1 MQTANYIK
9 EDDYVMH
16 SERYLRSSF
25 VAYIALIGINDAM
38 SGPGFFGLI
47 LEGGYTKGIFEGELE
62 PELTCPGKIIISRK
76 NKIKKIHV
84 MTS

>member
-1 MQTANYIK
+1 MINKNYKMQTANYIK

-38 SGPGFFGLI
+38 SAQDFLA
-47 LEGGYTKGIFEGELE
+47 
-62 PELTCPGKIIISRK
+62 
-76 NKIKKIHV
+76 
-84 MTS
+84 